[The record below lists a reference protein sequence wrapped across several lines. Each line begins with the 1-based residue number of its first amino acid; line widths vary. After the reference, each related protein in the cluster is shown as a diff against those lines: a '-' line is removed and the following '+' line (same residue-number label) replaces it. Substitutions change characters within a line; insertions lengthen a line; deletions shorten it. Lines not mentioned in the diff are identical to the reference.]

1 MAAAAAADQGATSTA
16 QMPAAGRVGRASR
29 LAQRSI
35 GTVDPGARSFAIVLA
50 ALAGVRCASRDDGG
64 LNQVAPRGTP
74 PERRVPWDHISRLAS
89 SCLTS
94 NEPWEGLS
102 LGLGIEWSEPQ
113 ERQNGPYHLRISFS
127 RRAPYIELIE
137 GEPGGP
143 WGTADGPH
151 LDHLG
156 FWAEDFEAD
165 KQRLP
170 GTTGMPGGT
179 GRGRAFGWG
188 LGAARRWPHSGF
200 RVELCGASGRAGFNE
215 RWKFTGSEDGTEQ
228 GAQ

>member
-1 MAAAAAADQGATSTA
+1 MGPHFQ
-16 QMPAAGRVGRASR
+16 VGVVVPNLERAM
-29 LAQRSI
+29 
-35 GTVDPGARSFAIVLA
+35 
-50 ALAGVRCASRDDGG
+50 
-64 LNQVAPRGTP
+64 
-74 PERRVPWDHISRLAS
+74 E
-89 SCLTS
+89 
-94 NEPWEGLS
+94 ELS

-165 KQRLP
+165 KQRLADA
-170 GTTGMPGGT
+170 GMPVELEGDAPFGG
-179 GRGRAFGWG
+179 GWSYHRG
-188 LGAARRWPHSGF
+188 PHSGF